1 MLYNFSTHYFKKIT
15 QYLKIILNFV
25 FVTQLSQL
33 DVIYYI

>member
-1 MLYNFSTHYFKKIT
+1 MLYNFSTHYFRKIT

-33 DVIYYI
+33 DVIYCI